1 MSDNNGSNLLSFM
14 AGFLFGG
21 LVGAV
26 AALIMAPQSGEETR
40 VIIRDKSIELKDMA
54 TSTATEISKASQ
66 EKATE
71 LQKRGQV
78 ILEEQKDRI
87 SQTKVGK
94 LTVAEEIEEEDFI
107 EKLPEEEISED
118 SAE

>member
-21 LVGAV
+21 LVGAI

-40 VIIRDKSIELKDMA
+40 VLICDKSIELKDMA
-54 TSTATEISKASQ
+54 ASTATEISKASQ
-66 EKATE
+66 EKAAE

-94 LTVAEEIEEEDFI
+94 QTIAEEIEEEDII
-107 EKLPEEEISED
+107 EELPDEEIS
-118 SAE
+118 